1 MEKKDGEAPVLEFS
15 AKYDKSHAREYFEKH
30 NRGIVRKISNLRDH
44 QVGRKALILA
54 GNPLSVLDVPCGTG
68 RFWDLLAE
76 EPRRKIYA
84 SDHSQEMLNTGL
96 EFRPPEITSRV
107 ESFRASAFEL
117 PVEDNFVETVFC
129 IRLIHHIG
137 VREDRLRLL
146 QEFHRVCSKSVIISL
161 WVGGNIKGW
170 KRKRSEMRRAKHSY
184 QNRFVFPAKSI
195 EEEFKE
201 AGFRIT
207 AKLDSIPWYSM
218 WRTYVLEKCP
228 VKL

>member
-1 MEKKDGEAPVLEFS
+1 MGKENEDVPTLEFS
-15 AKYDKSHAREYFEKH
+15 SKYDKSHALEYFEKY
-30 NRGIVRKISNLRDH
+30 NRGMARKLSNLRDH
-44 QVGRKALILA
+44 QIGRKALALA

-84 SDHSQEMLNTGL
+84 SDNSQDMLNMGL
-96 EFRPPEITSRV
+96 EFRAPEITSRV

-117 PVEDNFVETVFC
+117 PLEDNFVETVFC
-129 IRLIHHIG
+129 IRLIHHMG
-137 VREDRLRLL
+137 AKEDRQRLL

-161 WVGGNIKGW
+161 WVDGNFKGW
-170 KRKRSEMRRAKHSY
+170 KRKRSESRRANHSY

-195 EEEFKE
+195 EKEFNK
-201 AGFRIT
+201 AGFRIS

-218 WRTYVLEKCP
+218 WRTYILQKCQ
-228 VKL
+228 VKP

>member
-30 NRGIVRKISNLRDH
+30 NSGIVRKISNLRDH
-44 QVGRKALILA
+44 QVGRKALVLA
-54 GNPLSVLDVPCGTG
+54 GNPLSVLDLPCGTG

-84 SDHSQEMLNTGL
+84 SDYSQDMLNTGL
-96 EFRPPEITSRV
+96 EFRPPEIVSRI
-107 ESFRASAFEL
+107 EPFRASAFEL
-117 PVEDNFVETVFC
+117 PVEDNFVETIFC
-129 IRLIHHIG
+129 IRLIHHMG
-137 VREDRLRLL
+137 AKEDRLRLL

-161 WVGGNIKGW
+161 WVDGNIKGW
-170 KRKRSEMRRAKHSY
+170 KRKRLEKRREGRSY
-184 QNRFVFPAKSI
+184 QNRFAFSAERI

-201 AGFRIT
+201 AGFCIT
-207 AKLDSIPWYSM
+207 GKFDFIPWYSM

-228 VKL
+228 LKP